1 MAVDPTGAVGAITDL
16 ANEANAQIDALS
28 GELVQAQHDLSAAD
42 QQIAARDELNAALE
56 AQVVALQQQLADCQ
70 SGQEPD
76 PLPDPEPSP
85 DPDPLDDGGTGTTPG
100 PEYAMTIAGMID
112 LGSKKT
118 ASNTWDQAFDA
129 AIADAKA
136 KKAATGVAP
145 AIMFPAGERVALSG
159 TRTAYDGMCLIG
171 PGIGSIQRSANSI
184 QTDVRYSGAGPMFVL
199 AATTFDVTI
208 VGLSI
213 QGNNAGIFFDT
224 KGFVLWES
232 TFRDMGMNGWKH
244 IWGTP
249 ASKFL
254 NTLCTWDGRH
264 NYNNHRGQPW
274 NLGGSDSALFFSR
287 FASDVGGNA
296 TYKSEFAATGD
307 GFQLSLN
314 SQQKM
319 AVSGL
324 YFTAEGQASGV
335 KVSNSSSD
343 HLVSLDK
350 SIIEGRNGGAPCLRD
365 LLRVTGGRV
374 RVTDT
379 LLNYANKSG
388 STEQGAPIVV
398 TGGYLSIEACDHNRA
413 SGVSNSKPVV
423 FVANGAK
430 FRGYGCTSNDGSP
443 WVVAAQASADVQ
455 TDATFSVVR
464 V

>member
-1 MAVDPTGAVGAITDL
+1 MA
-16 ANEANAQIDALS
+16 
-28 GELVQAQHDLSAAD
+28 
-42 QQIAARDELNAALE
+42 
-56 AQVVALQQQLADCQ
+56 
-70 SGQEPD
+70 
-76 PLPDPEPSP
+76 
-85 DPDPLDDGGTGTTPG
+85 
-100 PEYAMTIAGMID
+100 
-112 LGSKKT
+112 
-118 ASNTWDQAFDA
+118 
-129 AIADAKA
+129 
-136 KKAATGVAP
+136 
-145 AIMFPAGERVALSG
+145 
-159 TRTAYDGMCLIG
+159 
-171 PGIGSIQRSANSI
+171 
-184 QTDVRYSGAGPMFVL
+184 
-199 AATTFDVTI
+199 
-208 VGLSI
+208 
-213 QGNNAGIFFDT
+213 
-224 KGFVLWES
+224 
-232 TFRDMGMNGWKH
+232 
-244 IWGTP
+244 
-249 ASKFL
+249 
-254 NTLCTWDGRH
+254 RH

-443 WVVAAQASADVQ
+443 WVVVAQASADVPDRCHVLGRARLSCRLLLSAQ
-455 TDATFSVVR
+455 GGRRPVTDGNRPKRQARDALGDLSAGR
-464 V
+464 